1 VLQQDADGNQAYVH
15 PTTNDIVE
23 VPQ

>member
-23 VPQ
+23 VPK